1 MVQKYVFFAI
11 VLILAACLGEDFNFP
26 ETPAITLK
34 SFEQLKLDGKDSA
47 VILRIEYTD
56 GDGDIG
62 LEPGDTLAPF
72 EFGGPYF
79 YNLHVYPYEV
89 VDGVKKPIMVSA
101 TDSIDFND
109 RIATLTPTGKNKAIF
124 GEIRIALRA
133 QPSFGITPDSMCYK
147 IFIYDRKLHKSN
159 VIETPVGRFIF

>member
-11 VLILAACLGEDFNFP
+11 VLILAACQGEDFNYP
-26 ETPAITLK
+26 EVPAISLK
-34 SFEQLKLDGKDSA
+34 SFEQLKLNNKDSA
-47 VILRIEYTD
+47 VIISLDYTD

-62 LEPGDTLAPF
+62 LEPSDTLSPF

-89 VDGVKKPIMVSA
+89 VDGIKKPIMVSS
-101 TDSIDFND
+101 TDSVDFND
-109 RIATLTPTGKNKAIF
+109 RITTLTPTGKNKAIF
-124 GEIRIALRA
+124 GVIRIALRA
-133 QPSFGITPDSMCYK
+133 QPTFSVTPDSMCYR

-159 VIETPVGRFIF
+159 VVETPVRAFVF